1 VLANVLDP
9 LYQIMG
15 SILAA
20 IYSVVPNYII
30 AIIGLTV
37 LVLAALTPLTLKGMR
52 SQITMQK
59 LAPEVKRLQ
68 AEYKDD
74 RMAMNEAVMALY
86 KEHGANPISGCL
98 PFIVQSPFF
107 FALFGVLRGISR
119 VEYRVGQAGTNFA
132 AWPLVKDKAHQAD
145 QGVVRIG
152 VPKHIPKGSKLYD
165 SLFGTKNP
173 LEGSGLPKLS
183 HNAGE
188 VKAWGFD
195 LAKSASEAVKQ
206 GFGTFLPYFALIVA
220 MVLLQIFAQQQITK
234 RNPQAA
240 AANPQMQMINKV
252 FPFLFGIWG
261 WAFQAGLT
269 LYWAVSAAL
278 RIVQQTALYRFDPKL
293 AESVRERKAEFE
305 RDVRTA
311 VEKKGNGKDKAQ
323 PAKGQTRPAA
333 AKAKVGP
340 KEKVQ
345 PQDRV
350 LKPAPQAAGGNAKPN
365 PGRQQPKKRRK
376 GR

>member
-1 VLANVLDP
+1 
-9 LYQIMG
+9 MG
-15 SILAA
+15 YILAA
-20 IYSVVPNYII
+20 VYGVVPNYIV

-37 LVLAALTPLTLKGMR
+37 LVLLALTPLTLKGMR

-74 RMAMNEAVMALY
+74 RIAMNEAVMGLY

-98 PFIVQSPFF
+98 PFLVQSPFF
-107 FALFGVLRGISR
+107 IALFGVLQGISR
-119 VEYRVGQAGTNFA
+119 VQYRTIVPGQAYTS
-132 AWPLVKDKAHQAD
+132 WPMVSDKAKRGAPD
-145 QGVVRIG
+145 VLRIG
-152 VPKHIPKGSKLYD
+152 VPDHIPAGSELYA
-165 SLFGTKNP
+165 SLFGARRP
-173 LEGSGLPKLS
+173 PEGSGLPALN

-195 LAKSASEAVKQ
+195 LARSASQTVKD
-206 GFGTFLPYFALIVA
+206 GFISFFPYLALIVA
-220 MVLLQIFAQQQITK
+220 MILLQVLAQQQITK

-240 AANPQMQMINKV
+240 AANPQMQLINKV

-269 LYWAVSAAL
+269 LYWATAAAL

-293 AESVRERKAEFE
+293 ADSVKERKAEFE
-305 RDVRTA
+305 RDVKTA
-311 VEKKGNGKDKAQ
+311 VEKKGTGKTVKKAAPQ
-323 PAKGQTRPAA
+323 NKTKPQ
-333 AKAKVGP
+333 GP
-340 KEKVQ
+340 KEIGA
-345 PQDRV
+345 DRQ
-350 LKPAPQAAGGNAKPN
+350 LKPAPQGPSGGSPKQN

>member
-1 VLANVLDP
+1 MQYRIPVPGQSWTTWKVAKPTDP
-9 LYQIMG
+9 
-15 SILAA
+15 
-20 IYSVVPNYII
+20 
-30 AIIGLTV
+30 
-37 LVLAALTPLTLKGMR
+37 
-52 SQITMQK
+52 
-59 LAPEVKRLQ
+59 
-68 AEYKDD
+68 
-74 RMAMNEAVMALY
+74 
-86 KEHGANPISGCL
+86 
-98 PFIVQSPFF
+98 
-107 FALFGVLRGISR
+107 
-119 VEYRVGQAGTNFA
+119 
-132 AWPLVKDKAHQAD
+132 
-145 QGVVRIG
+145 GVVRIG
-152 VPKHIPKGSKLYD
+152 VPQHIPNGSTLYK
-165 SLFGTKNP
+165 SLYGTKDTVP
-173 LEGSGLPKLS
+173 EGAGLPHLS

-195 LAKSASEAVKQ
+195 LAKSASQAVKD
-206 GFGTFLPYFALIVA
+206 GFGTFLPYLALIVA
-220 MVLLQIFAQQQITK
+220 MILLQVFAQQQITK

-311 VEKKGNGKDKAQ
+311 VEKKGSGSHKKGASGPTKPGGQAKPKAQ
-323 PAKGQTRPAA
+323 G
-333 AKAKVGP
+333 G
-340 KEKVQ
+340 
-345 PQDRV
+345 DRV
-350 LKPAPQAAGGNAKPN
+350 LKPATQPASGGAAKPN